1 MALWRAAPSP
11 APSHAVVAHVEIYP
25 GPSLPG
31 SRTAVFEADATANQ
45 SGIIDLLVPGLD
57 GYYDVVVRP
66 RGAVSHERSA
76 VSLRPHAV
84 RNLAFTADE
93 FREGDLDGNDRI
105 DQADLDRL
113 VASYGKSLGDAGF
126 DAVADLD
133 RDGEVSVVDV
143 SAVVRGLGL
152 VGPIPVG

>member
-1 MALWRAAPSP
+1 MALWRAASAP
-11 APSHAVVAHVEIYP
+11 APSHAVVAHVAIYP
-25 GPSLPG
+25 GTSLPG
-31 SRTAVFEADATANQ
+31 SRTAVFEAEVTANQ

-84 RNLAFTADE
+84 RDLAFTADE

-113 VASYGKSLGDAGF
+113 VASYGKVAGDAGF
-126 DAVADLD
+126 DPVADLD